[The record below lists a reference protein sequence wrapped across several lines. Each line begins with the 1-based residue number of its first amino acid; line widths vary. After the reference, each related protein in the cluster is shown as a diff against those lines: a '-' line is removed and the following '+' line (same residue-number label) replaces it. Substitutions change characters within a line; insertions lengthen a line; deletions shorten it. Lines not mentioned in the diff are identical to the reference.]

1 MQWSRGEYPRANN
14 HEDDLALIAAHAP
27 YRADDHT
34 DSCPGATALAARPA
48 AAATGVIGS
57 AADADTFAFFAAA
70 PGPVVV
76 AVAVAAG
83 AAGTADLD
91 VQATVLDGQCRPVAV
106 FNPPGQLAVPPSVYL
121 APAAGTYYVQV
132 CEHFFI
138 CQAAACLLGCHDSHC
153 LQFKFLG
160 AARGGGPW
168 LGRIFA
174 ESSLSPNAP

>member
-34 DSCPGATALAARPA
+34 DSCPGATALAAAPA
-48 AAATGVIGS
+48 AVAAGVIGS

-91 VQATVLDGQCRPVAV
+91 VQATVLDWLCRPVVV

-132 CEHFFI
+132 GRRFFS
-138 CQAAACLLGCHDSHC
+138 QPATGLNPPAVVALLFFGPAYRRCLRSQSIHL
-153 LQFKFLG
+153 L
-160 AARGGGPW
+160 
-168 LGRIFA
+168 
-174 ESSLSPNAP
+174 SSL